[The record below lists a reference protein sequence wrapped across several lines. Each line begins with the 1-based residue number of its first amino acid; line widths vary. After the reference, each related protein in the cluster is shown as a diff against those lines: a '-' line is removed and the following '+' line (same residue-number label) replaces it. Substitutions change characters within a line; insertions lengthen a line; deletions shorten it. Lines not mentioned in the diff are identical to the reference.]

1 MDKLDIVKKL
11 LAKIK
16 MPNSQQSPLCCY
28 TLLALARLKQ
38 ETSWHEATNEWTR
51 IHDIIVFT
59 SENYSKT
66 YAENSRET
74 IRKQAMHHFRTA
86 ALIEDNG
93 QATNSPNY
101 RYRLTSEF
109 LKVIRSLEDNST
121 ISDAIVR

>member
-59 SENYSKT
+59 SENYSFGRFT
-66 YAENSRET
+66 Y
-74 IRKQAMHHFRTA
+74 
-86 ALIEDNG
+86 
-93 QATNSPNY
+93 Y
-101 RYRLTSEF
+101 LTTEYIAHS
-109 LKVIRSLEDNST
+109 
-121 ISDAIVR
+121 